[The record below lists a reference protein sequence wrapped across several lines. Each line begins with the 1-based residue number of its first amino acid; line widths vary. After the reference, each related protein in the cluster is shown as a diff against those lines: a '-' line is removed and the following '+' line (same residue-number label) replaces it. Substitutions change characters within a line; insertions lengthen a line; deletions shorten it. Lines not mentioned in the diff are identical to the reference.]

1 MMPRGQICGYHT
13 PMLTHLAHVSCVKNI
28 FSPLKRQAKERTLPQ
43 GGGGTETGGQERD
56 GHTLPSRTV
65 ISLILSLYL
74 REKKKKKRQMRSF
87 KNKNRQLEM
96 EQILV
101 AQCQVPIT
109 ACNLWPLHP
118 WAHTCTHAHMHTRTH
133 D

>member
-1 MMPRGQICGYHT
+1 
-13 PMLTHLAHVSCVKNI
+13 MLTHLAHLSCVKNI

-43 GGGGTETGGQERD
+43 GGGGTETRGQERD

-74 REKKKKKRQMRSF
+74 REKKKRQMRSF

-101 AQCQVPIT
+101 AQCQVPLT
-109 ACNLWPLHP
+109 FLGVS
-118 WAHTCTHAHMHTRTH
+118 TFT
-133 D
+133 